1 MDKKKKQ
8 FRKFYMLVFNNRKE
22 LYDEFLKL
30 YNEAVEAGSTMPED
44 IAMIKFR
51 DRWME
56 GEDGEWLAR

>member
-8 FRKFYMLVFNNRKE
+8 FRKFYMLLFNNRKE

-30 YNEAVEAGSTMPED
+30 YNEAVAAGSTIPED

-56 GEDGEWLAR
+56 GDDGEWLAR